1 MNSQLESQEKLVA
14 ITKARHEAGL
24 ASGLDVSQAEQV
36 VLTTK
41 ASVPA
46 LEAMVNS
53 ALYSLATLTGRYPQ
67 QLEADLSAAAQ
78 LPDGY
83 DVIPVGIPADLLRRP
98 DVVGAE
104 RQLALYA
111 AQVGIAKKDFLP
123 TLSLTASAGTEAHR
137 FDNLFTAHSFGS
149 SVAPQLTWTVFDGF
163 ARKYNVAA
171 AKLQFEYAMDNYNMT
186 ILTAYQEVEDAMSQ
200 YVSALRALDADRLLL
215 AQTEKSLSL
224 SIDLYKQGLASFS
237 DVADAQVST
246 LDAQNAVLSQKA
258 GKLTALVALYQALG
272 GGWMQQR

>member
-1 MNSQLESQEKLVA
+1 M
-14 ITKARHEAGL
+14 
-24 ASGLDVSQAEQV
+24 

-83 DVIPVGIPADLLRRP
+83 DVIPVGIPADLLRRRP

-137 FDNLFTAHSFGS
+137 FDNLFTAHSFGWC
-149 SVAPQLTWTVFDGF
+149 VAPQLTWTVFDGF

>member
-1 MNSQLESQEKLVA
+1 MDR
-14 ITKARHEAGL
+14 I
-24 ASGLDVSQAEQV
+24 
-36 VLTTK
+36 
-41 ASVPA
+41 
-46 LEAMVNS
+46 
-53 ALYSLATLTGRYPQ
+53 
-67 QLEADLSAAAQ
+67 
-78 LPDGY
+78 
-83 DVIPVGIPADLLRRP
+83 
-98 DVVGAE
+98 
-104 RQLALYA
+104 
-111 AQVGIAKKDFLP
+111 
-123 TLSLTASAGTEAHR
+123 
-137 FDNLFTAHSFGS
+137 
-149 SVAPQLTWTVFDGF
+149 DGF